1 MTTQDKITKAK
12 IQLILSQPFFATLLL
27 SLPVIADESIKHLA
41 TDGSAIKYNPK
52 YIDGLSIDEVKGLL
66 CSAIMKVANFHHL
79 RREGRDKAAWNRA
92 SDFAVNPIIQ
102 ESKLSLPKESLID
115 KQYKDLSAE
124 QIFKLLPAPAPD
136 EQPGN
141 SQPDPNG
148 NQPGQGQGNQPPG
161 SGNDDSAAIDVQDS
175 PAKTEGE
182 KQQLEA
188 QIKQKV
194 AQAAAIGK
202 RAGNLPAFLKQMIDE
217 ILEAKVNWKEVLARF
232 VTDTARNDY
241 SFKKPN
247 ARFIHSGFY
256 LPSLYN
262 EEPGNI
268 VFIVDTSGSIDEDL
282 FFQFAGE
289 LQDVANE
296 MRNSIKVIY
305 VDTQVQGVQEIEPD
319 ENIKLE
325 IQGRGGTK
333 FSPGF
338 NYIDDEDLQPKA
350 VVYLTDGDC
359 SEYPK
364 TNPDYPVLWAV
375 YNNKHFKPP
384 FGEVIEIQ

>member
-1 MTTQDKITKAK
+1 MNTQDKITKAK

-27 SLPVIADESIKHLA
+27 SLPVIADDSIKHLA
-41 TDGSAIKYNPK
+41 TDGASIKYNPA
-52 YIDGLSIDEVKGLL
+52 YIDGLTIDEVKGLL
-66 CSAIMKVANFHHL
+66 CSAVMKVANFHHL
-79 RREGRDKAAWNRA
+79 RREGRDKAAWNKA
-92 SDFAVNPIIQ
+92 SDFAINPIIK
-102 ESKLSLPKESLID
+102 ESGLSLPKESLHD

-124 QIFKLLPAPAPD
+124 QIFKLLPVPEPD
-136 EQPGN
+136 QQPGN

-148 NQPGQGQGNQPPG
+148 NQPGQGQGND
-161 SGNDDSAAIDVQDS
+161 NSAAIDVQDS

-202 RAGNLPAFLKQMIDE
+202 RAGQLPAFLKQMIEE

-232 VTDTARNDY
+232 ITDTARNDY

-247 ARFIHSGFY
+247 ARFIQSGFY
-256 LPSLYN
+256 LPSLYNN

-319 ENIKLE
+319 EKIKLE
-325 IQGRGGTK
+325 IQGGGGTD
-333 FSPGF
+333 FAPGF
-338 NYIDDEDLQPKA
+338 DYIEETGIEAKA
-350 VVYLTDGDC
+350 IVYLTDGQC
-359 SEYPK
+359 SSYPK
-364 TNPDYPVLWAV
+364 QYPDTPTLWAV
-375 YNNKHFKPP
+375 YNNKHFLPP
-384 FGEVIEIQ
+384 FGETIEIQ